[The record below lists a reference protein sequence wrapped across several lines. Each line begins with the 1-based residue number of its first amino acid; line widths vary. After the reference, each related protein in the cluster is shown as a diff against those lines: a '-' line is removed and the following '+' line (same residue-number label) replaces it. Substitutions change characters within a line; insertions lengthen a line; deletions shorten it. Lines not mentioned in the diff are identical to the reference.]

1 MHCKNIVLKTSKTLF
16 ETAII
21 DSESALI
28 NVLAVV
34 NSRSPKC
41 AKSSSIA
48 FADLY
53 VRSHRK
59 CQHFYVFSRK
69 SYLN

>member
-34 NSRSPKC
+34 NSLQNVQKVHLLHLLT
-41 AKSSSIA
+41 
-48 FADLY
+48 FM
-53 VRSHRK
+53 
-59 CQHFYVFSRK
+59 
-69 SYLN
+69 